1 MNVLTIFAHPGVR
14 SFCHAVL
21 ERFDAG
27 LRDAGHTNEIVDLY
41 AIGFD
46 PILRPRDTPS
56 WLTESIP
63 DDMLERMRL
72 RETLLE
78 EAGGPLK
85 RLALKRLIGDR
96 DARGVIRLL
105 RERFQAKDVLV
116 QQQRVAQAE
125 ALAFVAPVHFLSF
138 PAILKGW
145 LDRVWT
151 PGFAYD
157 LTADAWRGDINGR
170 RPKLT
175 HQKALIMQTTIFDE
189 RAYDAGLREAMRMV
203 IDEFTLT
210 YPESSASSMSTS
222 MPCTARATRRGRAI
236 WKGPIPWG
244 GSSKCCALSSMV
256 RHPLPSRNAMAA
268 PESGVISMS
277 R

>member
-1 MNVLTIFAHPGVR
+1 MHVLTIYAHPNPQ

-21 ERFDAG
+21 EHFTAG
-27 LRDAGHTNEIVDLY
+27 LREAGHSNEVVDLY

-46 PILRPRDTPS
+46 PVLRQRDTPS

-63 DDMLERMRL
+63 DDLLDRMRL
-72 RETLLE
+72 RESLLE
-78 EAGGPLK
+78 GAAGPLR

-96 DARGVIRLL
+96 DARGIIRLL
-105 RERFQAKDVLV
+105 RERFQPKDVLE
-116 QQQRVAQAE
+116 QQEKVARAQ

-170 RPKLT
+170 RPRLT
-175 HQKALIMQTTIFDE
+175 HEKALIIQTTIFDE
-189 RAYDAGLREAMRMV
+189 RAYDTGLRDAMRTV
-203 IDEFTLT
+203 IDQFTLT
-210 YPESSASSMSTS
+210 YPGIRKVEHEFFYAVHGADDEMRQRYLER
-222 MPCTARATRRGRAI
+222 ARAVGR
-236 WKGPIPWG
+236 
-244 GSSKCCALSSMV
+244 SF
-256 RHPLPSRNAMAA
+256 
-268 PESGVISMS
+268 
-277 R
+277 

>member
-1 MNVLTIFAHPGVR
+1 MNVLTVFAHPGSR

-27 LRDAGHTNEIVDLY
+27 LRAAGHTNEVVDLY

-46 PILRPRDTPS
+46 PVLRPGDTPS

-63 DDMLERMRL
+63 DDMLDRMHL

-78 EAGGPLK
+78 EAGGPL
-85 RLALKRLIGDR
+85 RRFALQRVLGAR
-96 DARGVIRLL
+96 DARGIIRLL
-105 RERFQAKDVLV
+105 RERYQSKDVL
-116 QQQRVAQAE
+116 QQQEKVARAD

-157 LTADAWRGDINGR
+157 LTPEAWRGDINGR
-170 RPKLT
+170 RPRLT
-175 HQKALIMQTTIFDE
+175 H
-189 RAYDAGLREAMRMV
+189 
-203 IDEFTLT
+203 
-210 YPESSASSMSTS
+210 
-222 MPCTARATRRGRAI
+222 RR
-236 WKGPIPWG
+236 
-244 GSSKCCALSSMV
+244 
-256 RHPLPSRNAMAA
+256 H
-268 PESGVISMS
+268 
-277 R
+277 